1 MVKGQCIGGGAAGNV
16 DEQVWRDCCRQLA
29 TINNNLCRCPVLS
42 HKLVGMYK
50 ELGTAAHGQP
60 MDEGVVP
67 KDPLPGCRAYLLRR
81 CGGGDPPG
89 VRARCCH
96 QLREVAAR
104 CRCDA
109 LRAMVEVLVEEEEAP
124 LACKKGAMAAIA
136 EGLPGR
142 DECDLDTRADDGG
155 SRRCHLVIN

>member
-1 MVKGQCIGGGAAGNV
+1 MASGGG
-16 DEQVWRDCCRQLA
+16 
-29 TINNNLCRCPVLS
+29 
-42 HKLVGMYK
+42 M
-50 ELGTAAHGQP
+50 
-60 MDEGVVP
+60 
-67 KDPLPGCRAYLLRR
+67 RAW
-81 CGGGDPPG
+81 
-89 VRARCCH
+89 CCH
-96 QLREVAAR
+96 QLREVVPHYHY
-104 CRCDA
+104 DA

>member
-1 MVKGQCIGGGAAGNV
+1 MASKKSKLSVSVVLALVALVVVVGAVVAAAAGGEDQYYGGGA
-16 DEQVWRDCCRQLA
+16 R
-29 TINNNLCRCPVLS
+29 
-42 HKLVGMYK
+42 
-50 ELGTAAHGQP
+50 AADGCEPGQ
-60 MDEGVVP
+60 GVVP

-96 QLREVAAR
+96 QLREVAPR

-124 LACKKGAMAAIA
+124 PACKKGAMAAIA

-142 DECDLDTRADDGG
+142 DECDLDTRAGADDGG

>member
-1 MVKGQCIGGGAAGNV
+1 MASKNSKLSVSVAVALVALMVVVVGAVVAAAAGGEEYYGGV
-16 DEQVWRDCCRQLA
+16 AR
-29 TINNNLCRCPVLS
+29 
-42 HKLVGMYK
+42 
-50 ELGTAAHGQP
+50 AADGCEPGQ
-60 MDEGVVP
+60 GVVP

-124 LACKKGAMAAIA
+124 PACKKGAMAAIA